1 MRSLSFARAL
11 HERYTLNGMPRHRSR
26 ETEAKRLRQDVEWA
40 LESALDPGDVLPLLR
55 RLARTAPESSDDSA
69 FAHRQLAELLVER
82 DSWRATL
89 HARRVIAAQPEDER
103 AWAALALA
111 QTLLGNY
118 RYAASAYRRALKA
131 APDNPWYAHNL
142 GHLLDVALDSPKE
155 AVEWLRAA
163 FAGSRN
169 RAAPNAEIA
178 ASFAHALARTGS
190 VDEAKKVLAIAMKRG
205 GSREHEALM
214 QWIDAGA
221 PPTKAAAHGRP
232 DSMPEIRAVASEPL
246 RPVRTSS
253 SRASRKSI
261 PAELDSALLRGL
273 AHLPLTPRQRAR
285 ARMLAREPYARSAAL
300 ELIEAK
306 DLTGVQAL
314 AAALTYV
321 IIYTDEVP
329 LTQAEV
335 AASFR
340 VSSASVRVR
349 FASLRSELQLPRR
362 VLRAPRRTV

>member
-1 MRSLSFARAL
+1 
-11 HERYTLNGMPRHRSR
+11 MPRHRSR

-89 HARRVIAAQPEDER
+89 HARHVLATLPDDER

-118 RYAASAYRRALKA
+118 RYAANAYRRALKA

-142 GHLLDVALDSPKE
+142 GHLLDVALDRPNE

-178 ASFAHALARTGS
+178 ASFAHALARTGNI
-190 VDEAKKVLAIAMKRG
+190 DEAKRVLAIAMKRG

-214 QWIDAGA
+214 HWIEAGA
-221 PPTKAAAHGRP
+221 PPTKAPAHGGP
-232 DSMPEIRAVASEPL
+232 DGMPEIRAVASEPL
-246 RPVRTSS
+246 RSPRNDERRP
-253 SRASRKSI
+253 RASRRSI

-273 AHLPLTPRQRAR
+273 AHLPLTARQRAR

-300 ELIEAK
+300 DLIGAK
-306 DLTGVQAL
+306 DLTSVHAL

-329 LTQAEV
+329 LTLAEV

-340 VSSASVRVR
+340 VSSASLRAR
-349 FASLRSELQLPRR
+349 FALLRAELQLPRR
-362 VLRAPRRTV
+362 VVRAPRRTV